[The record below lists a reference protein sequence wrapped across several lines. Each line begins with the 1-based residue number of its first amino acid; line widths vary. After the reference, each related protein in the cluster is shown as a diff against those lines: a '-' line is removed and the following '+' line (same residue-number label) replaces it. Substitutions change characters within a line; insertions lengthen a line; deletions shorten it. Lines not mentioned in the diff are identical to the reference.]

1 MARTSAHSA
10 PAQVED
16 AIATLRAAGQR
27 ITRAR
32 RAVLDAIADADQHL
46 TAEEIHVAVVRR
58 DPDLHMATIY
68 RTLDRLRELGI
79 VEHTHLQHGPAVFHL
94 AVEAHDHLVCDACGV
109 VIDVPR
115 STFAAL
121 HRQLLRDHGF
131 RVGSLHFAVNGTCA
145 ECSPPSA
152 S

>member
-1 MARTSAHSA
+1 MARTSDHAV
-10 PAQVED
+10 PAQVEE
-16 AIATLRAAGQR
+16 AIATLRSAGQR

-32 RAVLDAIADADQHL
+32 RAVLDAIAEADEHL
-46 TAEEIHVAVVRR
+46 TAEGIRAAVARR

-115 STFAAL
+115 STFAPL
-121 HRQLLRDHGF
+121 HRQLLKQHGF

-145 ECSPPSA
+145 ACTPPSA
-152 S
+152 T

>member
-1 MARTSAHSA
+1 MARTAAHLA
-10 PAQVED
+10 TARVDD
-16 AIATLRAAGQR
+16 AIAALRAAGQR

-32 RAVLDAIADADQHL
+32 RAVLDAVAESDDHL
-46 TAEEIHVAVVRR
+46 TAEEIHAAVAER

-94 AVEAHDHLVCDACGV
+94 AVEAHDHLVCDACGM

-115 STFAAL
+115 STFRAL

-145 ECSPPSA
+145 GCSPPSA
-152 S
+152 T